1 MNTNTMPLE
10 AETRVLIDRSLE
22 NLGWKLNGK
31 DQNVYYEQ
39 PRSEE
44 EKKKLGGK
52 RPDYVLYSK
61 ESDKPL
67 IVIEAK
73 KKGSRIDAAL
83 EQGIGYAR
91 AIDAPLVFATDGVF
105 CKAFHT
111 VANRPP
117 ILNGEEIDEFIR
129 EALALRYLTSYEVN
143 TVSPKVQYDRK
154 ELIRIFDEANN
165 MLRGE
170 GLRAGIERFGE
181 FANILFL
188 KLISESEQIKKE
200 SGIQTKFDISCSW
213 DSIKQIPSSTR
224 IEYINNTVYKRLNA
238 LYNTDIFT
246 PLQIR
251 DSSILKEI
259 MDKLDPL
266 MLTDV
271 DSDVKGDAFEYFLKA
286 STATKNDLGEYF
298 TPRHIVKTM
307 VRLVNPKIGEK
318 IYDPFCGTGGFL
330 IESFRYIER
339 SLGSGNPELKRILR
353 EETIY
358 GNEITNTARI
368 TKMNMILA
376 GDGHSNIH
384 MMDSLA
390 NPTYIEKIK
399 YDKDGKI
406 VRDADG
412 NIEYSSEYS
421 GVYDIVLANMPYSQ
435 KTKHGNLYD
444 LPSANGDSICVQHCM
459 KAINSAAENGR
470 MALVVPE
477 GFLFRKDLTKTR
489 EYLLDHCQLQSII
502 SLPQGVFLPYTGV
515 KTDII
520 YATDVNKKVKSSEI
534 KRNFWYF
541 DVKSDGYTL
550 DNHRRKLDTPSDL
563 TKYEEY
569 RKLDS
574 DQASDM
580 MKVGFEVI
588 PLDKVR
594 NNSYILVGSRYRERN
609 CASKY
614 EVTSFSDIASLTR
627 GVNYQKSQQATFKT
641 NNIILP
647 ADNITLSG
655 ELVVTKEI
663 YVDDTVTL
671 AEDKRLKKNDI
682 FICMSS
688 GSKEHIGKVAFVDKD
703 TNYYAGGFMGIIRV
717 NPQKCLP
724 KYLYYYL
731 LASPEYR
738 EEIKLL
744 TQGANINNISST
756 INSIKIPLPSV
767 EVQQL
772 IVEELEGYQQ
782 VITGAQTILNN
793 YRPQLPVFADATT
806 YSLSDANIFEI
817 VSGGT
822 PDSKNQNYWNGD
834 INWITL
840 VDLPADDYITRIYVS
855 ERKITDDG
863 LAKSSARLLP
873 VRSVVVSTRATIGR
887 VGINYVPLAT
897 NQGFKNIIIKDKTKI
912 VPEFLALVL
921 REKTEEMEAL
931 ASGATFKE
939 ISKTNFESIKI
950 SVPTLERQEAV
961 LEQIKK
967 EEALIEPSKQLVE
980 MFRAKIEK
988 RIKEVWGE

>member
-1 MNTNTMPLE
+1 MQSINC
-10 AETRVLIDRSLE
+10 IIFS
-22 NLGWKLNGK
+22 
-31 DQNVYYEQ
+31 
-39 PRSEE
+39 S
-44 EKKKLGGK
+44 
-52 RPDYVLYSK
+52 
-61 ESDKPL
+61 
-67 IVIEAK
+67 VI
-73 KKGSRIDAAL
+73 
-83 EQGIGYAR
+83 
-91 AIDAPLVFATDGVF
+91 
-105 CKAFHT
+105 
-111 VANRPP
+111 
-117 ILNGEEIDEFIR
+117 
-129 EALALRYLTSYEVN
+129 
-143 TVSPKVQYDRK
+143 
-154 ELIRIFDEANN
+154 
-165 MLRGE
+165 
-170 GLRAGIERFGE
+170 
-181 FANILFL
+181 
-188 KLISESEQIKKE
+188 
-200 SGIQTKFDISCSW
+200 
-213 DSIKQIPSSTR
+213 
-224 IEYINNTVYKRLNA
+224 
-238 LYNTDIFT
+238 
-246 PLQIR
+246 
-251 DSSILKEI
+251 
-259 MDKLDPL
+259 
-266 MLTDV
+266 
-271 DSDVKGDAFEYFLKA
+271 
-286 STATKNDLGEYF
+286 
-298 TPRHIVKTM
+298 
-307 VRLVNPKIGEK
+307 
-318 IYDPFCGTGGFL
+318 DPFCGTGGFL

-390 NPTYIEKIK
+390 NPTYIDKIK

-520 YATDVNKKVKSSEI
+520 YATDVNKKVKSSER

-609 CASKY
+609 FASKY
-614 EVTSFSDIASLTR
+614 EVTSFSNIASLTR

-671 AEDKRLKKNDI
+671 ADEKRLKKDDI

-688 GSKEHIGKVAFVDKD
+688 GSKEHIGKVAFIDEN
-703 TNYYAGGFMGIIRV
+703 TNYYAGGFMGIIRA

-738 EEIKLL
+738 DEIKLL

-756 INSIKIPLPSV
+756 INSIKIPLPPV
-767 EVQQL
+767 ELQQQ
-772 IVEELEGYQQ
+772 IISELEGYRH
-782 VITGAQTILNN
+782 IISGAQ
-793 YRPQLPVFADATT
+793 A
-806 YSLSDANIFEI
+806 I
-817 VSGGT
+817 VSNYMPKIVCHT
-822 PDSKNQNYWNGD
+822 KSYKAIDEIATFKPSKDEVREMPGD
-834 INWITL
+834 TVVSFVPMANLNTFDAAFAPTESRKL
-840 VDLPADDYITRIYVS
+840 ADVLSGFTYFKDNDILLA
-855 ERKITDDG
+855 KITPCFENGKAAIARNLTNGIGFGSTEYIVIRANTSLVYPEWIFYHINTPEFIDG
-863 LAKSSARLLP
+863 GKSFMTGTA
-873 VRSVVVSTRATIGR
+873 GQQR
-887 VGINYVPLAT
+887 VDINYVKQYRIPIPSLEEQKKIL
-897 NQGFKNIIIKDKTKI
+897 NQ
-912 VPEFLALVL
+912 
-921 REKTEEMEAL
+921 
-931 ASGATFKE
+931 
-939 ISKTNFESIKI
+939 ISY
-950 SVPTLERQEAV
+950 
-961 LEQIKK
+961 EQS
-967 EEALIEPSKQLVE
+967 LIEPSKQLIKV
-980 MFRAKIEK
+980 FTGKIES

>member
-1 MNTNTMPLE
+1 M
-10 AETRVLIDRSLE
+10 
-22 NLGWKLNGK
+22 
-31 DQNVYYEQ
+31 
-39 PRSEE
+39 
-44 EKKKLGGK
+44 GGK

-83 EQGIGYAR
+83 EQGINYAR
-91 AIDAPLVFATDGVF
+91 AIEAPLVFATDGVF

-238 LYNTDIFT
+238 LYNTYIFT

-390 NPTYIEKIK
+390 NPTYIDKIK

-520 YATDVNKKVKSSEI
+520 YATDVNKKVKSSER

-609 CASKY
+609 FASKY
-614 EVTSFSDIASLTR
+614 EVTSFSNIASLTR

-671 AEDKRLKKNDI
+671 ADEKRLKKDDI

-688 GSKEHIGKVAFVDKD
+688 GSKEHIGKVAFIDEN
-703 TNYYAGGFMGIIRV
+703 TNYYAGGFMGIIRA

-738 EEIKLL
+738 DEIKLL

-756 INSIKIPLPSV
+756 INSIKIPLPPV
-767 EVQQL
+767 ELQQQ
-772 IVEELEGYQQ
+772 IISELEGYRH
-782 VITGAQTILNN
+782 IISGAQ
-793 YRPQLPVFADATT
+793 A
-806 YSLSDANIFEI
+806 I
-817 VSGGT
+817 VSNYMPKIVCHT
-822 PDSKNQNYWNGD
+822 KSYKAIDEIATFKPSKDEVREMPGD
-834 INWITL
+834 TVVSFVPMANLNTFDAAFAPTESRKL
-840 VDLPADDYITRIYVS
+840 ADVLSGFTYFKDNDILLA
-855 ERKITDDG
+855 KITPCFENGKAAIARNLTNGIGFGSTEYIVIRANTSLVYPEWIFYHINTPEFIDG
-863 LAKSSARLLP
+863 GKSFMTGTA
-873 VRSVVVSTRATIGR
+873 GQQR
-887 VGINYVPLAT
+887 VDINYVKQYRIPIPSLEEQKKIL
-897 NQGFKNIIIKDKTKI
+897 NQ
-912 VPEFLALVL
+912 
-921 REKTEEMEAL
+921 
-931 ASGATFKE
+931 
-939 ISKTNFESIKI
+939 ISY
-950 SVPTLERQEAV
+950 
-961 LEQIKK
+961 EQS
-967 EEALIEPSKQLVE
+967 LIEPSKQLIKVFTE
-980 MFRAKIEK
+980 KIES